1 MSQVVHQRG
10 LGQVRP
16 LCDGESAP
24 LGWAHAGSEVTCPA
38 CAWKP
43 LRDAWSALTTVAQA
57 VVEGYIAAFR
67 ALAEALGMSDQG
79 DSA

>member
-16 LCDGESAP
+16 LCEGGSAP
-24 LGWAHAGSEVTCPA
+24 LGWAVAGANVTCPA

-43 LRDAWSALTTVAQA
+43 LRDAWEAMTTVAQL
-57 VVEGYIAAFR
+57 VVDRYVDAFR
-67 ALAEALGMSDQG
+67 TLADALTVG
-79 DSA
+79 DRGGK